1 MNDNPDFKKP
11 LTLFTATATA
21 TDTDTVLISDTEVT
35 PMITPSD
42 IIEFLFCPRF
52 VYYMHCLNID
62 QHEEQRYKVMK
73 GREVHNDRAIQNK
86 DYLRK
91 KIGCVDKDINVYLAS
106 VSLHVRGVVDEVLY
120 LSDGT
125 MAPLDY
131 KLAEYRD
138 YTFNTHK
145 YQSVLYAMLIRETYQ
160 REVKKGYIYYLKG
173 DSKLKEIDYNDNL
186 FAEAREIIDEIFQIM
201 TKGYYP
207 KKRNVSAAKCIDCCY
222 KNICV
227 H

>member
-1 MNDNPDFKKP
+1 M
-11 LTLFTATATA
+11 
-21 TDTDTVLISDTEVT
+21 DTEST

-62 QHEEQRYKVMK
+62 QHEEKRYKVMK
-73 GREVHNDRAIQNK
+73 GREIHSNRAIQNK

-91 KIGCVDKDINVYLAS
+91 KINCVDKQLNVYLAS
-106 VSLHVRGVVDEVLY
+106 TNLRIRGIVDEVLF

-125 MAPLDY
+125 MSPLDY
-131 KLAEYRD
+131 KLTEYHD

-145 YQSVLYAMLIRETYQ
+145 FQSVLYALLIRETYNKDVN
-160 REVKKGYIYYLKG
+160 RGYICYLEGNAKI
-173 DSKLKEIDYNDNL
+173 KEIEYSDKL
-186 FAEAREIIDEIFQIM
+186 FAEAKEIVAEIFQIM
-201 TKGYYP
+201 LNGYYP
-207 KKRNVSAAKCIDCCY
+207 KKRNSSPAKCIDCCY

-227 H
+227 